1 MTRRSS
7 AMILASVVALA
18 VAASLAFVAGR
29 GVSPLA
35 RISHTVFA

>member
-1 MTRRSS
+1 
-7 AMILASVVALA
+7 MILATVVALA

-35 RISHTVFA
+35 WISTDRN